1 MKMPAMVR
9 RRMPTLLVLALVL
22 ATAGVLQFTNANPA
36 ASQSLM
42 LISRAASSDPG
53 LDPNAAVWNESAS
66 IDVPLT
72 AQQQAYP
79 IGGGSIATI
88 SAKSLHRDG
97 NLYVRVE
104 WTDATQDDSTLKVEN
119 FSDAV
124 ALEFPASA
132 SATVPSICMGQ
143 VGAGVNIWQWRADSQ
158 VGHGDPS
165 ERYPNLWVE
174 RYPGDGPEFYT
185 ARAAGNPYALADGGP
200 VQDLVA
206 ASFGNIGPAG
216 SQTVQGQGVYQGGK
230 WAVVFARPLNPG
242 DASLTAFHETGTTD
256 LAFAVWDGSQSE
268 RNGQKSV
275 SAFVRIHIFP
285 GDAGGS
291 AAPTW
296 LIALGLLVGLSG
308 LGVGL
313 AVIGTRSGAK

>member
-1 MKMPAMVR
+1 MKMPAPVR

-36 ASQSLM
+36 ASQSVM

-53 LDPNAAVWNESAS
+53 LDPGAAVWNESAS
-66 IDVPLT
+66 IDVPLS
-72 AQQQAYP
+72 AQQAAYAT
-79 IGGGSIATI
+79 GGGSIATI
-88 SAKSLHRDG
+88 AAKSLHRDG

-104 WTDATQDDSTLKVEN
+104 WPDATQDDSTLKVEN

-132 SATVPSICMGQ
+132 SASVPSICMGQ
-143 VGAGVNIWQWRADSQ
+143 VGAGVDIWQWRADSQ
-158 VGHGDPS
+158 VGHGDPA

-206 ASFGNIGPAG
+206 ESYGNIGPAG
-216 SQTVQGQGVYQGGK
+216 AQTVQGQGVYENGK
-230 WAVVFARPLNPG
+230 WAVVFMRPLQPG

-256 LAFAVWDGSQSE
+256 LAFAVWNGSESD

-275 SAFVRIHIFP
+275 SAFVRLHVFP
-285 GDAGGS
+285 AAGGGS
-291 AAPTW
+291 TAPTW
-296 LIALGLLVGLSG
+296 LLALGLFVGLSG
-308 LGVGL
+308 LGIGL
-313 AVIGTRSGAK
+313 AVIGTRSGAR